1 MSACT
6 LVLSQIHHTRHGTPS
21 HFLRRKG
28 LSIWIDLDDLDT
40 ANGQSTL
47 FSVDRFNLLSFA
59 QRDYGPNYR
68 HSKPVESLA
77 GYARRLAG
85 ELCPDVVIASVHL
98 LTFPRVL
105 GVAFNPVSVYVLR
118 DGDGRDALLIY
129 EVHNTFGDLH
139 SYAGVPNYDGAVLH
153 ATKLFHVSP
162 FFPMDGEYRL
172 MIRGGGA
179 DGPVRLLM
187 RYLSNGSARLTAT
200 LRGSPE
206 RMTTLGIVK
215 SLCKTGQWPLRP
227 LMSIHFEAVKL
238 WIKKV
243 PFYRRPEPPAAW
255 SEARSGK

>member
-6 LVLSQIHHTRHGTPS
+6 LVPSQIHHTRHGTPS

-40 ANGQSTL
+40 ANKQSTL

-59 QRDYGPNYR
+59 QRDYGPNHGHR
-68 HSKPVESLA
+68 RSIEPLA

-85 ELCPDVVIASVHL
+85 ELCPDVLIASVHL
-98 LTFPRVL
+98 LTFPRIL

-118 DGDGRDALLIY
+118 DRDGQNALLIY

-139 SYAGVPNYDGAVLH
+139 SYAGVPNHDGAVLH

-162 FFPMDGEYRL
+162 FFPIDGEYRL
-172 MIRGGGA
+172 MIRGGGT

-187 RYLSNGSARLTAT
+187 RYLTNGSARLTAT

-206 RMTTLGIVK
+206 RMTTWGIVK
-215 SLCKTGQWPLRP
+215 TLCKTGQWPLRP

-255 SEARSGK
+255 SEARSSK

>member
-1 MSACT
+1 M
-6 LVLSQIHHTRHGTPS
+6 
-21 HFLRRKG
+21 
-28 LSIWIDLDDLDT
+28 
-40 ANGQSTL
+40 

-68 HSKPVESLA
+68 HRKPVEPLA
-77 GYARRLAG
+77 CYARRLAG

-139 SYAGVPNYDGAVLH
+139 SYAGCQHNGAVLH

-179 DGPVRLLM
+179 DRPVRLLM
-187 RYLSNGSARLTAT
+187 RYLSNGSAADSNAPRK
-200 LRGSPE
+200 PE
-206 RMTTLGIVK
+206 RMTTWVL
-215 SLCKTGQWPLRP
+215 S
-227 LMSIHFEAVKL
+227 
-238 WIKKV
+238 
-243 PFYRRPEPPAAW
+243 
-255 SEARSGK
+255 

>member
-6 LVLSQIHHTRHGTPS
+6 LVPSQIHHTRHGTPS

-59 QRDYGPNYR
+59 QRDYGPNYL

-139 SYAGVPNYDGAVLH
+139 SYAGVPNHDGAVLH

-206 RMTTLGIVK
+206 RMTTWGIVK

>member
-6 LVLSQIHHTRHGTPS
+6 LVPSQIHHTRHGTPS

-139 SYAGVPNYDGAVLH
+139 SYAGVPNHDGAVLH

-162 FFPMDGEYRL
+162 FFPIDGEYRL

-206 RMTTLGIVK
+206 RMTTWGIVK

-227 LMSIHFEAVKL
+227 LISIHFEAVKL

>member
-1 MSACT
+1 MSACI
-6 LVLSQIHHTRHGTPS
+6 LVPSQIHHTRHGMPS

-85 ELCPDVVIASVHL
+85 ELCPDVLIASVHL

-105 GVAFNPVSVYVLR
+105 GFAFNPVSVYVLR
-118 DGDGRDALLIY
+118 DCDGRDALLIY

-139 SYAGVPNYDGAVLH
+139 SYAGVPNHDGAVLH

-172 MIRGGGA
+172 MIKGGGA

-187 RYLSNGSARLTAT
+187 RYLSNGRARLTAT

-206 RMTTLGIVK
+206 RMTTWGIVK
-215 SLCKTGQWPLRP
+215 TLCKTGQWPLRP

-238 WIKKV
+238 WIKRV

>member
-1 MSACT
+1 MPACA

-28 LSIWIDLDDLDT
+28 LSIWIDLDDLNA
-40 ANGQSTL
+40 ANRQSIL

-59 QRDYGPNYR
+59 QRDYGPNYQ
-68 HSKPVESLA
+68 HHTPVEPLA
-77 GYARRLAG
+77 DYARRLAA
-85 ELCPDVVIASVHL
+85 ELCPDIAIASVYL
-98 LTFPRVL
+98 LTFPRIL
-105 GVAFNPVSVYVLR
+105 GVVFNPVSVYVLR

-129 EVHNTFGDLH
+129 EVHNTFGDVH
-139 SYAGVPNYDGAVLH
+139 SYAGRPGHDGAVLQ

-172 MIRGGGA
+172 MIRAGDSDA
-179 DGPVRLLM
+179 PVRLLM
-187 RYLSNGSARLTAT
+187 RYLNNGSARLTAT
-200 LRGSPE
+200 LRGLPE
-206 RMTTLGIVK
+206 QMTTWGIVK
-215 SLCKTGQWPLRP
+215 GLCKTGQWPLRP

-243 PFYRRPEPPAAW
+243 PFHRRPEPPAPW

>member
-1 MSACT
+1 MSACI
-6 LVLSQIHHTRHGTPS
+6 LVPSQIHHTRHGTPS

-40 ANGQSTL
+40 ANRQSTL

-68 HSKPVESLA
+68 HRKPVESLA

-139 SYAGVPNYDGAVLH
+139 SYAGVPNHDSAVLH

-179 DGPVRLLM
+179 DKRVRVLM
-187 RYLSNGSARLTAT
+187 RYLCNGSARLTAT
-200 LRGSPE
+200 LRGTPE
-206 RMTTLGIVK
+206 RMTTWGIVK
-215 SLCKTGQWPLRP
+215 ALCKTGQWPLRP

>member
-6 LVLSQIHHTRHGTPS
+6 LVPSQIHHTRHGTPS

-139 SYAGVPNYDGAVLH
+139 SYAGVPNHDGAVLH

-172 MIRGGGA
+172 TIRGGGA

-206 RMTTLGIVK
+206 RMTTWGIVK

>member
-1 MSACT
+1 MSACS
-6 LVLSQIHHTRHGTPS
+6 LVPSQIHHTRHGKPS

-68 HSKPVESLA
+68 HRKPVEPLA
-77 GYARRLAG
+77 CYARRLAG
-85 ELCPDVVIASVHL
+85 ELCPDIVIASVHL
-98 LTFPRVL
+98 LTFPRVF

-129 EVHNTFGDLH
+129 EVHNTFGDFH
-139 SYAGVPNYDGAVLH
+139 SYAGVPNHDSAVLH
-153 ATKLFHVSP
+153 AKKLFHVSP

-179 DGPVRLLM
+179 DKRVRVLM
-187 RYLSNGSARLTAT
+187 RYLCNGSARLTAT
-200 LRGSPE
+200 LRGTPE
-206 RMTTLGIVK
+206 RMTTWGIVK
-215 SLCKTGQWPLRP
+215 ALCKTGQWPLRP

-243 PFYRRPEPPAAW
+243 PFFRRPEPPTAW

>member
-6 LVLSQIHHTRHGTPS
+6 LVPSQIHHTRHGTPS

-68 HSKPVESLA
+68 HNKPVEPLA
-77 GYARRLAG
+77 GYARRLAD

-129 EVHNTFGDLH
+129 AVHNTFGDLH
-139 SYAGVPNYDGAVLH
+139 SYAGVPNHDGAVLH

-172 MIRGGGA
+172 MIRGGA

-206 RMTTLGIVK
+206 RMTTWGIVK

>member
-6 LVLSQIHHTRHGTPS
+6 LVPSQIHHTRHGTPS

-68 HSKPVESLA
+68 HSKPVEPLA

-129 EVHNTFGDLH
+129 EVHNTFGDVH
-139 SYAGVPNYDGAVLH
+139 SYAGRPGHDGAVLQ

-172 MIRGGGA
+172 MIRAGGSDA
-179 DGPVRLLM
+179 PVRLLM

-200 LRGSPE
+200 LRGLPE
-206 RMTTLGIVK
+206 RMTTWGIVK
-215 SLCKTGQWPLRP
+215 GLCKTGQWPLRP

-243 PFYRRPEPPAAW
+243 PFHRRPEPPAAW